1 MAAQTIQLTPKLGEE
16 NGVVKVEMET
26 LSKDLSRRL
35 AQSVKIKN
43 TFELT
48 DDCDKLNDFVARV
61 RTEHDELQKSRRR
74 RKRGI
79 GARVSRLCA
88 NMSRL
93 LTHYAGIAELIK
105 SMDSRAGPLA
115 YGALAVSLSV
125 CANLFHTT
133 LQSSLSL

>member
-1 MAAQTIQLTPKLGEE
+1 MASQTSQPTPDLGDE
-16 NGVVKVEMET
+16 NGFVKAEMET

-35 AQSVKIKN
+35 AASVKIKD

-48 DDCDKLNDFVARV
+48 DDRDKLNDFVSRV

-74 RKRGI
+74 RKRRI

-93 LTHYAGIAELIK
+93 LSHYAGIAELMK
-105 SMDSRAGPLA
+105 SVDSRAGPLA
-115 YGALAVSLSV
+115 YGAIAVSLSV
-125 CANLFHTT
+125 CADLFHTT